1 MAGISAGRCPRAG
14 WAKRT
19 IWRQAWIAILLM
31 ALVAVP
37 AAGAAAGAP
46 DAGTGGAA
54 LAATAGS
61 PPATSTAAAGHASG
75 DTVRLQ
81 LLAINDFHG
90 ALQPRTLQ
98 GRPIGGAAVL
108 AAYLDHWEREARKEG
123 FTTLRVGG
131 GDLVGASP
139 PVSALLQD
147 EPTIEVLDRMGLRYS
162 AVGNHEFDEGTA
174 ELRRL
179 QEGGCHPNTGC
190 FRGAKFQYLT
200 ANVVDQQTGEP
211 FFPPYAIERV
221 RGVPVGFIG
230 VTLKET
236 PTIVTP
242 TGVAGVRFLDEAAS
256 VNRYVEELK
265 RQGVEAIVVLLHQG
279 GTGDRHGG
287 PISGPV
293 VPIVEAMDDE
303 VDVVISAHSHQGYWG
318 FIDGKLVTQA
328 YANGTAFAD
337 IDLILDRETGEVID
351 KRARIVDT
359 YGDVAPGT
367 EPDKQIARLVA
378 EAAERVAPLV
388 NRVVGT
394 AADDITRQQT
404 PAGESELGNLIADA
418 QRWAMGTQVAFMNP
432 GGIRADIAAGEV
444 TWGEL
449 YEVQP
454 FGNDLVRMTLTG
466 AQIEQLL
473 EQQWLNQPYPRILQ
487 VSGLTYAWD
496 PGAPVGDRVDPAD
509 IRIGGEPLDL
519 QAEYTV
525 TVNSFLAAGG
535 DNFTVLTEGK
545 NRVVGPPDIDALVA
559 YVEQLPQPFD
569 ARIEGR
575 ISLR

>member
-1 MAGISAGRCPRAG
+1 MRRMKRWIRAG
-14 WAKRT
+14 VR
-19 IWRQAWIAILLM
+19 RVGRLPAWLLPVV
-31 ALVAVP
+31 LVLLLVSPAVTS
-37 AAGAAAGAP
+37 AEG
-46 DAGTGGAA
+46 
-54 LAATAGS
+54 AGS
-61 PPATSTAAAGHASG
+61 R
-75 DTVRLQ
+75 TVRLQ

-90 ALQPRTLQ
+90 ALQSRTLG

-108 AAYLDHWEREARKEG
+108 AAYWDRWEEEAKKDG
-123 FTTLRVGG
+123 FTTLRVGV

-147 EPTIEVLDRMGLRYS
+147 EPTIEALNRMHLLVS
-162 AVGNHEFDEGTA
+162 AVGNHEFDEGVA

-179 QEGGCHPNTGC
+179 QEGGCHPVTGC
-190 FRGAKFQYLT
+190 FEGAKFQYLT
-200 ANVVDQQTGEP
+200 ANVVDAKTGEP
-211 FFPPYAIERV
+211 LFPPYAIVRV
-221 RGVPVGFIG
+221 RGIPVGFIG

-242 TGVAGVRFLDEAAS
+242 TGVAGVRFLDEAES
-256 VNRYVEELK
+256 VNRYVAELK
-265 RQGVEAIVVLLHQG
+265 RQRVETIIVLLHQG
-279 GTGDRHGG
+279 GDGDRRGG
-287 PISGPV
+287 PISGAI

-303 VDVVISAHSHQGYWG
+303 VDVVLSGHTHRGYWG
-318 FIDGKLVTQA
+318 IIDGKLVTQA
-328 YANGTAFAD
+328 YSSGTAFAD
-337 IDLILDRETGEVID
+337 VDLVLDGATGDVID

-359 YGDVAPGT
+359 YADVPPGT

-378 EAAERVAPLV
+378 RAKEQVEPII

-454 FGNDLVRMTLTG
+454 FGNDLVKMTLTG
-466 AQIEQLL
+466 AQIERLL

-487 VSGLTYAWD
+487 VSGLDYSWD
-496 PGAPVGDRVDPAD
+496 PRRPVGDRVDPAD
-509 IRIGGEPLDL
+509 IRIGGQPLDL
-519 QAEYTV
+519 NARYTI
-525 TVNSFLAAGG
+525 TANSFLAAGG
-535 DNFTVLTEGK
+535 DNFSVFTEGQD
-545 NRVVGPPDIDALVA
+545 RVVGPVDIDALVR
-559 YVEQLPQPFD
+559 YVEQLPQPFN
-569 ARIEGR
+569 ARVEGR
-575 ISLR
+575 ITLH